1 MSEVLFAE
9 SAYNRIEADA
19 TLPAKFKRLL
29 GKLDLAK
36 AVKGKKV
43 CVKMHLGGNLGYTT
57 IHPFFVRLLVE
68 HLKALKPNKVFVCDG
83 NAEKS
88 DWRGYTEETLG
99 CPIVGL
105 FRKGHPKLEKI
116 PIGFRHLDEALV
128 SSEVLDA
135 DLLLVLSHVKG
146 HGACGFGGACKNIAM
161 GMVPGQTRSKIH
173 SLEGGIDW
181 DKKKCVHCGRCV
193 KECPNKANK
202 FTKDGTYE
210 IFYHNCTYCQHCILA
225 CPVDAL
231 RLTGQTFQDFQH
243 GLALVTKGVI
253 DRIGLANMLYVSVLM
268 NITIYCDCWGLSTP
282 SLVPDIGILASRDI
296 VAIERASL
304 DLVKTED
311 LLESGLPKG
320 RALGKGKHLF
330 EKIHGKDPY
339 LITKLLKKLELG
351 SRKYT
356 LEKVK

>member
-1 MSEVLFAE
+1 MNEILFAE
-9 SAYNRIEADA
+9 SAYKRLEANA

-29 GKLDLAK
+29 AQLDLVK

-68 HLKALKPNKVFVCDG
+68 HLKNLSPKSLFVCDG
-83 NAEKS
+83 NADKS
-88 DWRGYTEETLG
+88 DWRGYTPETLG

-105 FRKGHPKLEKI
+105 FRKNHPKLQKI

-135 DLLLVLSHVKG
+135 DLLVVLSHVKG

-161 GMVPGQTRSKIH
+161 GMVPSQTRGKIH

-181 DKKKCVHCGRCV
+181 DAKKCIHCGRCV
-193 KECPNKANK
+193 KECPNKANSFSK
-202 FTKDGTYE
+202 EGNFE
-210 IFYHNCTYCQHCILA
+210 IFYHNCTYCQHCILS
-225 CPVDAL
+225 CPVKAL
-231 RLTGQTFQDFQH
+231 RLTGQTFHDFQQ
-243 GLALVTKGVI
+243 GLALVTKAVF
-253 DRIGLANMLYVSVLM
+253 DRIGKQNMLFLNVLM
-268 NITIYCDCWGLSTP
+268 NITVFCDCWGMSTP

-296 VAIERASL
+296 AAIERASL
-304 DLVKTED
+304 DLIKTED
-311 LLESGLPKG
+311 LLRNGLPEG
-320 RALGKGKHLF
+320 RKLGKGKHLF

-339 LITKLLKKLELG
+339 LITKLLEELELG
-351 SRKYT
+351 SRDYT
-356 LEKVK
+356 LETVA